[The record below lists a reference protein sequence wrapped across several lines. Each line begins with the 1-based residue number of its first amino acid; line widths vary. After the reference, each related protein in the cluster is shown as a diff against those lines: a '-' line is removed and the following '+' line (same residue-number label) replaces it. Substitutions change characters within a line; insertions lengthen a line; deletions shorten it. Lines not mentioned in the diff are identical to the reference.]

1 MSRLG
6 QLMTPSHIISEQAT
20 SWHTNISIY
29 PTDIV
34 IIHTPATHS
43 FLLILINT
51 FIWGHTI
58 QVLGRAQHIT
68 RNLTAS
74 APAVVRI
81 NLPPSAYALQL
92 LEAPPTSHSHAT
104 PFGWLTLWP
113 YIQTISCFAALWYKH
128 LKWSLCLLICI
139 MQCLVQKSD

>member
-20 SWHTNISIY
+20 SWHTNMSIY

-34 IIHTPATHS
+34 VIHTQVTHS
-43 FLLILINT
+43 SLLILINT
-51 FIWGHTI
+51 FTWGHTI
-58 QVLGRAQHIT
+58 QVLGQAQHTT

-113 YIQTISCFAALWYKH
+113 YIQFPALQLCGINISSGCCV
-128 LKWSLCLLICI
+128 CLY
-139 MQCLVQKSD
+139 V